1 MAYELHVS
9 LTLIDPEGN
18 EVVSMARDYAIADPK
33 EISKAVGHSG
43 MSMESFSEG
52 VENLGLTKTTESIG

>member
-43 MSMESFSEG
+43 MSMGCSPRVSRF
-52 VENLGLTKTTESIG
+52 GLTKTTESIG